1 MRWDTKARRDQLR
14 NRAKALKK
22 VKVWQLAILLL
33 ISLLVAATMLRLNS
47 LNMRD
52 LRKDVITAD
61 EKGDAAEIEK
71 AVNDLGKYVTTHM
84 NTELGGGF
92 YLASSYERAKQ
103 AVIKAAETSD
113 NPQSALYQ
121 QASVQCQT
129 ERFRSGGYVQCV
141 LNKVKELGGPDNIV
155 SEIKLPRSET
165 YKINFVSP
173 LWSPDAAGIS
183 IAISVLIIVLIV
195 IRLTGAVILRLLLK
209 QRFKSIS

>member
-71 AVNDLGKYVTTHM
+71 AVNGLGKYVTTHM

-103 AVIKAAETSD
+103 AVIKAAETLIIPRAPYINRLVCSVK
-113 NPQSALYQ
+113 QS
-121 QASVQCQT
+121 V
-129 ERFRSGGYVQCV
+129 FG
-141 LNKVKELGGPDNIV
+141 LGGMFNV
-155 SEIKLPRSET
+155 
-165 YKINFVSP
+165 F
-173 LWSPDAAGIS
+173 
-183 IAISVLIIVLIV
+183 
-195 IRLTGAVILRLLLK
+195 
-209 QRFKSIS
+209 

>member
-1 MRWDTKARRDQLR
+1 M
-14 NRAKALKK
+14 
-22 VKVWQLAILLL
+22 
-33 ISLLVAATMLRLNS
+33 
-47 LNMRD
+47 
-52 LRKDVITAD
+52 
-61 EKGDAAEIEK
+61 
-71 AVNDLGKYVTTHM
+71 
-84 NTELGGGF
+84 
-92 YLASSYERAKQ
+92 
-103 AVIKAAETSD
+103 
-113 NPQSALYQ
+113 
-121 QASVQCQT
+121 QCQT

-209 QRFKSIS
+209 QRFKSIFLVDTS